1 MEYFMTTRLLNGFS
15 FEEWEQKIE
24 KLPIDSNLLVFYWLT
39 IGTLGTKESGPSRF
53 TSTLEALVARS
64 VYATR

>member
-15 FEEWEQKIE
+15 FKEWEQKIK

-53 TSTLEALVARS
+53 T
-64 VYATR
+64 